1 MGRHSKLIQ
10 QLKRHEGCS
19 LELYVDSTGHATI
32 GIGRNLEDV
41 GLRSEAEAE
50 YLLSSDMFAT
60 ESKLIEKLGD
70 TFENLSGPRQNVLTN
85 MAFNLG
91 VGGLLEFDQMIGAIK
106 NNNFEIVSEEMLDSK
121 WHDQVGQRAEE
132 LAEQMETNEFH
143 TQ

>member
-91 VGGLLEFDQMIGAIK
+91 VGGLLEFDQMIDAIK